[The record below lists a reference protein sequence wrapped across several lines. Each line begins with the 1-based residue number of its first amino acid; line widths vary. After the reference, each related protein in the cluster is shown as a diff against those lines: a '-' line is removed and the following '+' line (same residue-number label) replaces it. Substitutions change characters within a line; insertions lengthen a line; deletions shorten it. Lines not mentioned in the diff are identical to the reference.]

1 MAGFE
6 PRRARA
12 SDVEAIT
19 SLVRAAYA
27 KYVPRM
33 GTEPMPMRADYGEA
47 VRQHQVWVVEEGGSL
62 IAILELV
69 PQDDHLLVANV
80 AIEPARQG
88 RGLGRKLMA
97 FAEDEALRQGL
108 SEMRLYTAEAMT
120 ENIGLY
126 ARIGYAET
134 ERKTVHGIPRIYMS
148 KRIEA

>member
-1 MAGFE
+1 MAEFE

-47 VRQHQVWVVEEGGSL
+47 VRRHQVWVVEEGGGL
-62 IAILELV
+62 IAVLELV
-69 PQDDHLLVANV
+69 PQVDHLLVENV
-80 AIEPARQG
+80 AVDPARQG
-88 RGLGRKLMA
+88 RGLGRRLMA
-97 FAEDEALRQGL
+97 FAETEALRQGL
-108 SEMRLYTAEAMT
+108 PEMRLYTAEAMT
-120 ENIGLY
+120 GNIGLY
-126 ARIGYAET
+126 ARMGYAET
-134 ERKTVHGIPRIYMS
+134 ERKTVHDIPRVYMS